1 MGAGRLTLKI
11 DGSWEVDPQNG
22 WEMGGGP
29 SKWMGDG
36 RLTLKMDGSWEVDP
50 QNGWELGG

>member
-36 RLTLKMDGSWEVDP
+36 WLTLKMDGSWEVDP
-50 QNGWELGG
+50 QNG